1 MVGLIGLG
9 RMGSSIAARLL
20 GAGHE
25 LVVHD
30 LFPERAAALAG
41 NGANVADSVAAV
53 AGAVADRCPDHP
65 IVITMLP
72 DDAALAGVSGPP
84 DGLTRQLPPGGI
96 HVAMGTHGVDTIRAL
111 AAAHTESGR
120 FLVAAPVLGR
130 PEAAAAGA
138 LSIVAAGPPD
148 AVDAC
153 RPLFSVMAQRVFA
166 GGSAAEGAAAIKL
179 ARGLVLGSAIETLG
193 EAFSLVHK
201 CGVAPALLHELL
213 TNEFFS
219 APAYE
224 IYGRIIVDEAYDPA
238 GFTARLGLKD
248 VNLILAAGE
257 TTATPLPSANVL
269 RDRLLSAVAHGD
281 ADKDWAVVARVQAR
295 MSGLQT

>member
-1 MVGLIGLG
+1 M
-9 RMGSSIAARLL
+9 ATRLL
-20 GAGHE
+20 DAGHE

-30 LFPERAAALAG
+30 LVRDRASALAAR
-41 NGANVADSVAAV
+41 GALVADTVAAV
-53 AGAVADRCPDHP
+53 GNAVANARADRAV
-65 IVITMLP
+65 VITMLP
-72 DDAALAGVSGPP
+72 DDAALARVSQPP
-84 DGLTRQLPPGGI
+84 DGLARQLPPDGI

-111 AAAHTESGR
+111 AGVHAESGR
-120 FLVAAPVLGR
+120 ILVAAPVLGR
-130 PEAAAAGA
+130 PEAAASGT
-138 LSIVAAGPPD
+138 LSIVAAGPPN
-148 AVDAC
+148 AVAEC
-153 RPLFSVMAQRVFA
+153 EPLFAVLARNVFA
-166 GGSAAEGAAAIKL
+166 AGDAAEGAAAIKL

-201 CGVAPALLHELL
+201 CGVAPLVLHELL

-238 GFTARLGLKD
+238 GFTAQLALKD
-248 VNLILAAGE
+248 VNLILDAGE

-269 RDRLLSAVAHGD
+269 RDRLLSAIAHGD

-295 MSGLQT
+295 MSGLES